1 MRFNLILDPGAEE
14 SVTVIAHRRS
24 DFTDRLEALVQRQAG
39 LVQIAAY
46 SEDGMTPLRI
56 ADIECI
62 TIEDGKTYAID
73 NVAKRYRLRY
83 RLYELEELLP
93 PFFIRINK
101 SALANENRLE
111 RFTASFS
118 GAVDAW
124 FRCGYKEY
132 VSRRCFKEIKRRLE
146 QR

>member
-1 MRFNLILDPGAEE
+1 MQFHLILDPGAEE
-14 SVTVIAHRRS
+14 SVTVVAHRRS
-24 DFTDRLEALVQRQAG
+24 DFTDRLEALVQQQAG
-39 LVQIAAY
+39 LAQIAAY
-46 SEDGMTPLRI
+46 TEDGMTPLRF

-73 NVAKRYRLRY
+73 TAGKRYRLRY

-124 FRCGYKEY
+124 FQCGYKEY

>member
-1 MRFNLILDPGAEE
+1 MRFNLILDPNGEE
-14 SVTVIAHRRS
+14 TVTVTAHRRS
-24 DFTDRLEALVQRQAG
+24 TLTDQLEALVQRHSG
-39 LVQIAAY
+39 MEQIAAY
-46 SEDGMTPLRI
+46 TEDGMTPLRF

-73 NVAKRYRLRY
+73 GAAKRYRLRY

-101 SALANENRLE
+101 SALANEHRLE

-118 GAVDAW
+118 GAMDAR

-146 QR
+146 QP